1 MDPLNMSMKAL
12 CQAGGEGAA
21 SGGST
26 DHGRTTERISDF
38 KV

>member
-1 MDPLNMSMKAL
+1 MDQLNMSMKAL

-26 DHGRTTERISDF
+26 DHGRTTEGISDF